1 MRETILRIISAA
13 FLVAL
18 YLFTFRYHGFQF
30 VQIPIIAS
38 ILFYLGVREFYGF
51 SDREESK
58 PFRKTGYFFGIVIIF
73 CHYFQFILIQEHI
86 TVPEWTLKIST
97 IVTQPGL
104 SFEILLLF
112 MAAIVSCVW
121 QILYRPLDGAI
132 FSITSTI
139 FGLIYVAIPLGFFF
153 LLLAPKEGNYFITL
167 VSTVTFISD
176 AGAYFG
182 GRILG
187 RNPAGLKISPKKTW
201 EGYIVGNITGVLS
214 GVFITYLWAE
224 EAPYGYV
231 ATVVISFILSIVSVI
246 GDLAESAMKRDAK
259 TKDSGGLIP
268 GHGGILDLADALFF
282 TMPTLYFLHQ
292 IYRVVAV

>member
-1 MRETILRIISAA
+1 MRETILRLISAA
-13 FLVAL
+13 FLVVL

-30 VQIPIIAS
+30 FQIPIIAS
-38 ILFYLGVREFYGF
+38 ILFYLGIREFYGF

-58 PFRKTGYFFGIVIIF
+58 PFRKTGYFFGVIIIF
-73 CHYFQFILIQEHI
+73 CHYFQFIMIQEHI
-86 TVPEWTLKIST
+86 PTPEWAIKIGL
-97 IVTQPGL
+97 IITQPGF
-104 SFEILLLF
+104 SFIGLLLIL
-112 MAAIVSCVW
+112 ATIVSFVW
-121 QILYRPLDGAI
+121 QILYRQLDGAI

-153 LLLAPKEGNYFITL
+153 LLLAPKAGNYFITL

-182 GRILG
+182 GRFFG
-187 RNPAGLKISPKKTW
+187 KNPAGLKISPKKTW
-201 EGYIVGNITGVLS
+201 EGYIVGNLTGVFS
-214 GVFITYLWAE
+214 GVVVTYLWAD

-231 ATVVISFILSIVSVI
+231 ATIVFSFILSIVSVI

-282 TMPTLYFLHQ
+282 TMPTLYFLNL